1 MENTLRDKYI
11 VNIAEKTSNEVAPT
25 FCLASE
31 HTFDAAHWLYG
42 HNGLCKNLH
51 GHNWRVQI
59 ILKSNELIKEGSSR
73 QMVCDFKDLK
83 RDFRALVDYFDHS
96 LIAEKDTIS
105 DNLLAALHEE
115 GFERIRLVPFRP
127 TCENFAPYFYNEMV
141 AKGYNVESITVW
153 ETEINSCKYME
164 R

>member
-1 MENTLRDKYI
+1 MRERFKTIPSQQFIQGK
-11 VNIAEKTSNEVAPT
+11 EKDCRYSLV
-25 FCLASE
+25 SE
-31 HTFDAAHWLYG
+31 HSFDAAHWLYG
-42 HNGLCKNLH
+42 HCGLCKNLH
-51 GHNWRVQI
+51 GHNWRVEI
-59 ILKSNELIKEGSSR
+59 KLKSNKLIEEGTSR
-73 QMVCDFKDLK
+73 DMVCDFKDLK
-83 RDFRALVDYFDHS
+83 RDFRELVDNFDHA
-96 LIAEKDTIS
+96 LIAEENTIS
-105 DNLLAALHEE
+105 DNLLNALIQE